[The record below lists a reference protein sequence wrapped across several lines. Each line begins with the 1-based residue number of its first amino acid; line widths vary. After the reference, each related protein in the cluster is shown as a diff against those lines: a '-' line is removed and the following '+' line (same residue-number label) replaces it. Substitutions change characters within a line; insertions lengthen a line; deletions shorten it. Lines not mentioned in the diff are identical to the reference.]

1 MAIVSVVV
9 AITVVIVN
17 MISEETVKFIGQWL
31 IENMVKPVG
40 QLLIEKLVKPI
51 GQWLGYLF
59 HYSRNI
65 ENMKEQVKKLR
76 DFRERVP
83 LPHSV
88 DAATRNIVEIETDV
102 NKWLKNADLIMREA
116 KQVIEDEEKS
126 KMRCSHAICLNLK
139 QRHQQS
145 KIAKKI
151 VQDINE
157 VLKNW
162 RSDKVY
168 MNFGLRMATAK
179 ELMVALGDANFNM
192 IGVWGMPGVGKT
204 TLVRKVAEQVKE
216 EKLFDEV
223 AIATVTKSPN
233 LIKIQGEI
241 ADKLDLKLD
250 KETSSGRADLLR
262 ARLTKENNKKIL
274 VILDDIWEK
283 LDLDEIGIPH
293 TGCKVV
299 LTSRNKDVLSSEMG
313 TQKDFGLEVL
323 LKKEAW
329 CLFEKLLGDSLVD
342 SNLRSKAIEV
352 STACAGLPLALV
364 TVAKALKNKRLFE
377 WEDALQKLRR
387 PAPRNQ
393 KRMQEV
399 IYSAIKLSYDH
410 LESPELKSFFLF
422 CAQNQGFSSIFYQD
436 VLKKCFGLRLFHGIS
451 TLEEARNRTYTLVR
465 SLKDSGLLLDA
476 PETSDQFRV
485 HDLTRDVA
493 LLIAYETQNVLTMR
507 NEGLVEWPDE
517 DDMKMCTS
525 IFVYKRDIQELPDR
539 LECPELRCLLVDAK
553 DRESSFKISDTFF
566 KGMRKLKVLDLTY
579 MRLSSLPSSLKLLTN
594 LRTLCLDQCVLGDIA
609 MIGEMKNLE
618 ILSLIRSEFE
628 QLPREIGLLT
638 NLRMLDLSNCKKLQV
653 IPANV
658 LSRLILLEELYV
670 GNSFTQWEVEGLN
683 NERASL
689 AELKHLSRLST
700 LELHIPDAN
709 MMPKD
714 LLFEKLKRYRI
725 FIGDVWDWSDKHE
738 NSRVLKLKLNTC
750 NQLESGI
757 EMLFNGIE
765 DLCLDELNG
774 VKSIVYELDMKGFQQ
789 LKHLHVQNNAEIKY
803 IIHSRGLVIDDVV
816 FPALKIFSLKNM
828 INLEGICDAQ
838 LPLTSFRDIRI
849 MKVEHC
855 EKLKFVFLS
864 SIAKGL
870 SQLQELEIK
879 ECNIM
884 RAIVVKEDGELEDR
898 DMILFPQL
906 RHLKLQCLP
915 KLMSFLSTQNS
926 IITDVGEIIHEGELD
941 FQEMP
946 HTGMQPL
953 FNEEVVFPNLEKLE
967 LSSIHFEEILLQNQH
982 GASSSFKL
990 TNIQTDSRFQNLR
1003 NLKVTGSV
1011 NLKYLFSSST
1021 ARSMVQLKFLDIYE
1035 CKVMEEIILIEDL
1048 GQEQTSPMVF
1058 FPQLEYL
1065 FLKDLPVLKKFCV
1078 GSNVRFPYL
1087 KYLKIEQ
1094 CPKLESFIFEPVSSG
1109 MTVSK
1114 ELKEVNSEEIS
1125 HNAMQPLF
1133 NEEVAFPSLE
1143 RLCLH
1148 QCVLEDIAM
1157 IGELRNLKFLCLVSS
1172 NVKQLPGETGRLI
1185 HLRILDLRICTELK
1199 VIPPNVLSCLIQL
1212 EELYVGNSFTQW
1224 EVEGHNN
1231 ERASLAELKHLSRLT
1246 TLEVHIPDANML
1258 PKDLLFEKLQRY
1270 KIFVGD
1276 VWDWSDKHENSRA
1289 LKLKLNTSFHL
1300 ERGIKMWLNGIEN
1313 LCLDELK
1320 GVKSIIYE
1328 LDMTGFQQLKHLH
1341 VQNNVEIKYIINSRG
1356 MVISDV
1362 VFPVLEML
1370 SLKNMINLEEICHG
1384 QIPSASFRNLSIMK
1398 VEHCEKLKFIFSS
1411 TIAKG
1416 LPQLQEL
1423 VIKECSIMGAIIIKE
1438 EGEIEDRDMILF
1450 PQLRL
1455 LELHQLP
1462 KLVSLLNTQ
1471 KSVINDAGEIIL
1483 DCELDFHMPI
1493 LQEQVVFPNL
1503 ETLELSSIHSE
1514 EILLHNQHR
1523 ASSSFKLTVPR
1534 FQNLLNLKVKGSGNL
1549 KYLLSSS
1556 TATFMVQLKDLF
1568 IEDCKVMEEILLLTE
1583 DLGEEEI
1590 IPKVLFRLLENLV
1603 LKDLPVLKRFCIGTN
1618 LRFPS
1623 LKHLWIEQCPKL
1635 ESFIFKP
1642 VSSGMTLGKELK
1654 EVNSEEISHA
1664 TMQPLFDEKVAFPNL
1679 ETLIISHM
1687 PNLKIIWHDKFAP
1700 GSFTKLQSMK
1710 VQFCENLMKIFQVNM
1725 LSRFQSLESLVVED
1739 CGSVQEIFELQGQEV
1754 METHAIIVTQLKILF
1769 LRRLPMLKRVWNK
1782 DPQGTFSFQ
1791 NIKKIEVMGCE
1802 SLTTLFPTS
1811 VARRLKQ
1818 LEDLRIGECGI
1829 EEIIEQEE
1837 DAKEEARFK
1846 FPKLTLL
1853 ILRQLPKLKW
1863 FYRGVHTSEWPL
1875 LKTLEVSGSN
1885 EIQIFASKEFRIE
1898 EPDEQSQLETSIQ
1911 QPLFLVE
1918 EVAFPSLETLTIM
1931 HMENLK
1937 IIWHDQLAEDSFF
1950 KLQSLVVKYC
1960 ENLVN
1965 IFESNMLTRFQS
1977 LERLEVCYCG
1987 SLQEVFELQRQDVR
2001 ESHAM
2006 TVIPLKRLI
2015 LRGLPKM
2022 KQVWNKDPQGIFS
2035 FQNLQVIS
2043 VWECESLKIL
2053 FPASV
2058 ARCLMQL
2065 ENLRIGD
2072 CGVEE
2077 IVSCEDIAEAEARFV
2092 FPKVTLLML
2101 HKLPKLKWFCRG
2113 VHTSEWP
2120 LLKDLEVFG
2129 CDQIE
2134 IFTSKILNFQET
2146 VEQSQLETS
2155 TQQPLFLVEEV
2166 VFPNLET
2173 LELSSIHY
2181 EEILL
2186 HNQHRASSSFKL
2198 IDLRFQNLRN
2208 LKVKCSGNL
2217 KYLLSSSI
2225 ATFMVQLKYL
2235 DIEDCKVMEE
2245 VLLTEDLGEEEIIPK
2260 VLFPR
2265 LENLVLKDLPVLKR
2279 FCIGTDLRFPSLKEL
2294 WIEKCPKLESFIFKP
2309 TSSTMTVSKELKE
2322 VNSEEISHTAVQPLF
2337 DEKVA
2342 FPNLE
2347 TLIISYMPNLKI
2359 IWHDKFA
2366 PGSFTKLQSMKVLFC
2381 ENLMKIFQV
2390 NMLSRF
2396 QSLESLVVED
2406 CGSVQEIFELQ
2417 GQEITETR
2425 AIIVTQLKKL
2435 FMHRLPKLKCVWNK
2449 DPKGTFSFPNLQKI
2463 SVWECESLKSL
2474 FPTSLARCLK
2484 QLEDLQIAECGIEEI
2499 IEQEEG
2505 AKEDARFMFPKLTLL
2520 MLRQLPKLKWF
2531 YRGVHTSEWPLLKT
2545 LEVSGSNEIQIFAS
2559 KEFRIEEPDEQS
2571 QLETSIQQPLFLVEE
2586 VAFPSLK
2593 TLTIKHMENLKII
2606 WHDQFAKDSFF
2617 KLHSLFV
2624 EYCENLVNIFESNM
2638 LTRFQSLERL
2648 DVSYCGSLQEVFE
2661 LQRHDVRESH
2671 TVTAIPLKRLMLCH
2685 LPKMKQVWNKDP
2697 QGIFN
2702 FQNLQKIS
2710 VSECESLQS
2719 LFPASVAR
2727 FLMELKDL
2735 RIDDCGV
2742 EEIVSREEIAE
2753 AAARFVFPKVT
2764 LLVLRKLP
2772 KLKWFCRGVHTSKW
2786 PLLKE
2791 LCVRGCDQIEI
2802 FISKILNFQETVEQ
2816 SQLETS
2822 IQQSLFLVEE
2832 GTLFPNLE
2840 VLILGGDYKM
2850 KEIQHDQLFEQCLYK
2865 LKFLHVI
2872 GHVAVSDWI
2881 TFLKRLHSVEKLFV
2895 SSSSLEE
2902 IFPYKELF
2910 DMENHATILE
2920 QLQELELS
2928 KRPMLTHL
2936 WKEDTQ
2942 PSPIFH
2948 NLKNLKVFLC
2958 GELKILVSS
2967 SISFNN
2973 LTNLKIWKCHG
2984 LINLVTSST
2993 AKSLVQ
2999 LKKMSVSECE
3009 RITEVVLGE
3018 GGEASEVIT
3027 FTQLTFL
3034 KLDCLPNLSSFC
3046 SGSYSFE
3053 FPSLEEVIVRQCP
3066 EMKTFFLE
3074 ALGTSKLEGVQATQ
3088 EDEFHWKANLNT
3100 TIRWPWN
3107 RKYNGLWKSKYNW
3120 PWNDKYNWLWNSK
3133 YNWPWND

>member
-953 FNEEVVFPNLEKLE
+953 FNEEVVFPNLE
-967 LSSIHFEEILLQNQH
+967 
-982 GASSSFKL
+982 
-990 TNIQTDSRFQNLR
+990 
-1003 NLKVTGSV
+1003 
-1011 NLKYLFSSST
+1011 
-1021 ARSMVQLKFLDIYE
+1021 
-1035 CKVMEEIILIEDL
+1035 
-1048 GQEQTSPMVF
+1048 
-1058 FPQLEYL
+1058 
-1065 FLKDLPVLKKFCV
+1065 
-1078 GSNVRFPYL
+1078 
-1087 KYLKIEQ
+1087 
-1094 CPKLESFIFEPVSSG
+1094 
-1109 MTVSK
+1109 
-1114 ELKEVNSEEIS
+1114 
-1125 HNAMQPLF
+1125 
-1133 NEEVAFPSLE
+1133 
-1143 RLCLH
+1143 
-1148 QCVLEDIAM
+1148 
-1157 IGELRNLKFLCLVSS
+1157 
-1172 NVKQLPGETGRLI
+1172 
-1185 HLRILDLRICTELK
+1185 
-1199 VIPPNVLSCLIQL
+1199 
-1212 EELYVGNSFTQW
+1212 
-1224 EVEGHNN
+1224 
-1231 ERASLAELKHLSRLT
+1231 
-1246 TLEVHIPDANML
+1246 
-1258 PKDLLFEKLQRY
+1258 
-1270 KIFVGD
+1270 
-1276 VWDWSDKHENSRA
+1276 
-1289 LKLKLNTSFHL
+1289 
-1300 ERGIKMWLNGIEN
+1300 
-1313 LCLDELK
+1313 
-1320 GVKSIIYE
+1320 
-1328 LDMTGFQQLKHLH
+1328 
-1341 VQNNVEIKYIINSRG
+1341 
-1356 MVISDV
+1356 
-1362 VFPVLEML
+1362 
-1370 SLKNMINLEEICHG
+1370 
-1384 QIPSASFRNLSIMK
+1384 
-1398 VEHCEKLKFIFSS
+1398 
-1411 TIAKG
+1411 
-1416 LPQLQEL
+1416 
-1423 VIKECSIMGAIIIKE
+1423 
-1438 EGEIEDRDMILF
+1438 
-1450 PQLRL
+1450 
-1455 LELHQLP
+1455 
-1462 KLVSLLNTQ
+1462 
-1471 KSVINDAGEIIL
+1471 
-1483 DCELDFHMPI
+1483 
-1493 LQEQVVFPNL
+1493 
-1503 ETLELSSIHSE
+1503 TLELSSIHSE

-1664 TMQPLFDEKVAFPNL
+1664 TMQPLFDEKVAFPNLETLIISHMPNLKIIWHDKFAPGYFTKLQSMKVQFCENLMKIFQVNMLSRFQSLESLVVEDCGSVQEIFELQGQEVTETQAITVTQLKKLFMHRLPKLKRVWNKDPEGMFSFPNLEKISVWECESLKSLFPTSVARCLKQLEDLRIVECGIEEIIEQEEGAKEDAKFVFPKLTLLILRQLPKLKWFYRGVYTSKWPLLKTLEVSGSNKIQIFASKEFRIEEPDEQSQLETSIQQPLFLVEEVAFPNL

>member
-1003 NLKVTGSV
+1003 NLKV
-1011 NLKYLFSSST
+1011 
-1021 ARSMVQLKFLDIYE
+1021 
-1035 CKVMEEIILIEDL
+1035 
-1048 GQEQTSPMVF
+1048 
-1058 FPQLEYL
+1058 
-1065 FLKDLPVLKKFCV
+1065 
-1078 GSNVRFPYL
+1078 
-1087 KYLKIEQ
+1087 
-1094 CPKLESFIFEPVSSG
+1094 
-1109 MTVSK
+1109 
-1114 ELKEVNSEEIS
+1114 
-1125 HNAMQPLF
+1125 
-1133 NEEVAFPSLE
+1133 
-1143 RLCLH
+1143 
-1148 QCVLEDIAM
+1148 
-1157 IGELRNLKFLCLVSS
+1157 
-1172 NVKQLPGETGRLI
+1172 
-1185 HLRILDLRICTELK
+1185 
-1199 VIPPNVLSCLIQL
+1199 
-1212 EELYVGNSFTQW
+1212 
-1224 EVEGHNN
+1224 
-1231 ERASLAELKHLSRLT
+1231 
-1246 TLEVHIPDANML
+1246 
-1258 PKDLLFEKLQRY
+1258 
-1270 KIFVGD
+1270 
-1276 VWDWSDKHENSRA
+1276 
-1289 LKLKLNTSFHL
+1289 
-1300 ERGIKMWLNGIEN
+1300 
-1313 LCLDELK
+1313 
-1320 GVKSIIYE
+1320 
-1328 LDMTGFQQLKHLH
+1328 
-1341 VQNNVEIKYIINSRG
+1341 
-1356 MVISDV
+1356 
-1362 VFPVLEML
+1362 
-1370 SLKNMINLEEICHG
+1370 
-1384 QIPSASFRNLSIMK
+1384 
-1398 VEHCEKLKFIFSS
+1398 
-1411 TIAKG
+1411 
-1416 LPQLQEL
+1416 
-1423 VIKECSIMGAIIIKE
+1423 
-1438 EGEIEDRDMILF
+1438 
-1450 PQLRL
+1450 
-1455 LELHQLP
+1455 
-1462 KLVSLLNTQ
+1462 
-1471 KSVINDAGEIIL
+1471 
-1483 DCELDFHMPI
+1483 
-1493 LQEQVVFPNL
+1493 
-1503 ETLELSSIHSE
+1503 
-1514 EILLHNQHR
+1514 
-1523 ASSSFKLTVPR
+1523 
-1534 FQNLLNLKVKGSGNL
+1534 KGSGNL

-1664 TMQPLFDEKVAFPNL
+1664 TMQPLFDEKVAFPNLETLIISHMPNLKIIWHDKFAPGYFTKLQSMKVQFCENLMKIFQVNMLSRFQSLESLVVEDCGSVQEIFELQGQEVTETQAITVTQLKKLFMHRLPKLKRVWNKDPEGMFSFPNLEKISVWECESLKSLFPTSVARCLKQLEDLRIVECGIEEIIEQEEGAKEDAKFVFPKLTLLILRQLPKLKWFYRGVYTSKWPLLKTLEVSGSNKIQIFASKEFRIEEPDEQSQLETSIQQPLFLVEEVAFPNL

>member
-1700 GSFTKLQSMK
+1700 GYFTKLQSMKVQFCENLMKIFQVNMLSRFQSLESLVVEDCGSVQEIFELQGQEVTETQAITVTQLKKLFMHRLPKLKRVWNKDPEGMFSFPNLEKISVWECESLKSLFPTSVARCLKQLEDLRIVECGIEEIIEQEEGAKEDAKFVFPKLTLLILRQLPKLKWFYRGVYTSKWPLLKTLEVSGSNKIQIFASKEFRIEEPDEQSQLETSIQQPLFLVEEVAFPNLETLIISHMPNLKIIWHDKFAPGSFTKLQSMK

-2342 FPNLE
+2342 FP
-2347 TLIISYMPNLKI
+2347 
-2359 IWHDKFA
+2359 
-2366 PGSFTKLQSMKVLFC
+2366 
-2381 ENLMKIFQV
+2381 
-2390 NMLSRF
+2390 
-2396 QSLESLVVED
+2396 
-2406 CGSVQEIFELQ
+2406 
-2417 GQEITETR
+2417 
-2425 AIIVTQLKKL
+2425 
-2435 FMHRLPKLKCVWNK
+2435 
-2449 DPKGTFSFPNLQKI
+2449 
-2463 SVWECESLKSL
+2463 
-2474 FPTSLARCLK
+2474 
-2484 QLEDLQIAECGIEEI
+2484 
-2499 IEQEEG
+2499 
-2505 AKEDARFMFPKLTLL
+2505 
-2520 MLRQLPKLKWF
+2520 
-2531 YRGVHTSEWPLLKT
+2531 
-2545 LEVSGSNEIQIFAS
+2545 
-2559 KEFRIEEPDEQS
+2559 
-2571 QLETSIQQPLFLVEE
+2571 
-2586 VAFPSLK
+2586 SLK